1 MHDPDFQPPVNPLPP
16 VVIALFT
23 VIAGLE
29 VVFGLASAG
38 MIGGPEAIGWR
49 SMAAR
54 QYGFHGGTFDW
65 MMAQGGFLN
74 EHALRMV
81 TYPFLHESF
90 THSLFA
96 MVLLL
101 ALGKLVA
108 EVMGQFA
115 VFVIFFGAAV
125 FGAVGYGLLIDTP
138 FLMVGAYPAVYGL
151 IGGYS
156 FILWRKLAGTGSE
169 QYRAFSLIAML
180 MGLQLIWGMLFE
192 TGTTWIAE
200 LLGFFCG
207 FGLCFLVAPG
217 EWDRLKA
224 RMRRD

>member
-16 VVIALFT
+16 IVIALFL
-23 VIAGLE
+23 VIAGTE
-29 VVFGLASAG
+29 AVFSLAGAGLV
-38 MIGGPEAIGWR
+38 GGPEAIGWR
-49 SMAAR
+49 QFAAR

-65 MMAQGGFLN
+65 MMAQGGFFN
-74 EHALRMV
+74 AETLRMI
-81 TYPFLHESF
+81 TYPFVHESF
-90 THSLFA
+90 SHSLFA

-125 FGAVGYGLLIDTP
+125 FGAVGYGLLINDP
-138 FLMVGAYPAVYGL
+138 FLMVGAYPPAYGL

-156 FILWRKLAGTGSE
+156 FIMWRKLAGTGSA
-169 QYRAFSLIAML
+169 QYQAFSLIAML
-180 MGLQLIWGMLFE
+180 MGLQLIWGMLFD
-192 TGTTWIAE
+192 TGTIWIAE

-207 FGLCFLVAPG
+207 FALSFLVAPG

>member
-1 MHDPDFQPPVNPLPP
+1 MHDPDFHPPVNPLPP
-16 VVIALFT
+16 VVIALF
-23 VIAGLE
+23 VAIAGLE
-29 VVFGLASAG
+29 ALFALASASI
-38 MIGGPEAIGWR
+38 IGGPEAIGWR

-54 QYGFHGGTFDW
+54 QYGFHGPTFDW

-74 EHALRMV
+74 EQALRMV
-81 TYPFLHESF
+81 TYPFIHESF

-125 FGAVGYGLLIDTP
+125 FGAIGYGLLIDTP

-156 FILWRKLAGTGSE
+156 FILWRKLAGTGSQ

-180 MGLQLIWGMLFE
+180 MGLQLVWGMLFD
-192 TGTTWIAE
+192 TGTIWIAE
-200 LLGFFCG
+200 LLGFFAG
-207 FGLCFLVAPG
+207 FGLSFMVAPG
-217 EWDRLKA
+217 EWERLKA